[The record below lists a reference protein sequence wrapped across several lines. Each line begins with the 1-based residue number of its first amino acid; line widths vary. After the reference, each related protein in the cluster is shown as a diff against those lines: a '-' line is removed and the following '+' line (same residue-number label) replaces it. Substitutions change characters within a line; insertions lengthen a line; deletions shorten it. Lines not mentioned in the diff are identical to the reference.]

1 MPRQRTHYRRRLY
14 VFPDDFPKRLKLLK
28 EESGLAWAEMAHRP
42 GTYPLTIRR
51 RLAGVRP
58 NLRHQMALLELW
70 VSATY
75 LTAWSVQHRASG
87 SDESG
92 RSSERV
98 IKRTA
103 QTRCRSMKGKAACR

>member
-28 EESGLAWAEMAHRP
+28 EESGLTWAEMAPRL

-75 LTAWSVQHRASG
+75 LTAWSVQHRISG

-103 QTRCRSMKGKAACR
+103 QTRCRSMKGTAACR